1 MTLEDSISLSLSSLQ
16 AYAAQYRHWVLAY
29 SGGKDSSTTATFVA
43 WAIQTGQ
50 VTPPETLTILYAD
63 TRMELL
69 PLQYAAFQIMDALK
83 KQGADTRVVMPT
95 LDNRFFVYMFGRG
108 VPPPRPGFRWC
119 TGKLKIVPMTNALR
133 EIRALRGEKLLAIT
147 GVRLGES
154 AARDQRIALS
164 CSRDG
169 SECGQGW
176 YHQTTPAEVA
186 DTLAPIV
193 HWRVC
198 HVWDWLMFHA
208 PGYGFPTYGVAE
220 VYGGEEAEEINA
232 RTGCI
237 ACNVA
242 SRETS
247 LETVLKLP
255 QWQYLSPLKRLK
267 PLYAELCKAHNRL
280 RKNGEERLA
289 DGSMVRNPMRLGPL
303 TMEARKFGI
312 GEILDI
318 QGRINEAA
326 HAGGRPEISLLNFEE
341 LERIRELMAA
351 NTWPDKW
358 SGEEAVGN
366 ALVDLVVGDG
376 VVQPLLGVDL

>member
-1 MTLEDSISLSLSSLQ
+1 MALEDSISLSLSSLQ
-16 AYAAQYRHWVLAY
+16 AYAATYRHWVLAY
-29 SGGKDSSTTATFVA
+29 SGGKDSTTTATFVA

-50 VTPPETLTILYAD
+50 VIAPETLTVLYAD

-69 PLQYAAFQIMDALK
+69 PLQYAAFQIMDVLRK
-83 KQGADTRVVMPT
+83 HGAETRVVIPD

-119 TGKLKIVPMTNALR
+119 TGKLKIVPMTNALK
-133 EIRALRGEKLLAIT
+133 EIRERVGEKFLAIT
-147 GVRLGES
+147 GVRVGES
-154 AARDQRIALS
+154 AARDQRIALA

-186 DTLAPIV
+186 DTLAPII

-208 PGYGFPTYGVAE
+208 PDNGFPTNGIAE
-220 VYGGEEAEEINA
+220 VYGGDEAEEINA
-232 RTGCI
+232 RTGCV

-247 LETVLKLP
+247 LETVLKIS
-255 QWQYLSPLKRLK
+255 QWNYLHPLKRLK

-280 RKNGEERLA
+280 RKNGEERYA
-289 DGSMVRNPMRLGPL
+289 DGTMVKNPMRLGPL
-303 TMEARKFGI
+303 TMDARHMGI
-312 GEILDI
+312 GAILAIQNDI
-318 QGRINEAA
+318 NQAASNE
-326 HAGGRPEISLLNFEE
+326 GRPTIDLINDQELN
-341 LERIRELMAA
+341 RIYELMNA

-358 SGEEAVGN
+358 SGDEAVGN

-376 VVQPLLGVDL
+376 VVQPLLLK

>member
-1 MTLEDSISLSLSSLQ
+1 MTLEDSIALSLSSLQ

-50 VTPPETLTILYAD
+50 VTPPETLTVLYAD

-69 PLQYAAFQIMDALK
+69 PLQYAAFKIMDVLRRR
-83 KQGADTRVVMPT
+83 GADTRVVMPT

-133 EIRALRGEKLLAIT
+133 EIREHVGEKFLAIT

-176 YHQTTPAEVA
+176 YHQTTPAELA

-208 PGYGFPTYGVAE
+208 PGYGFPTHGIAE
-220 VYGGEEAEEINA
+220 VYGGEEAQEINA

-247 LETVLKLP
+247 LETILKIP
-255 QWQYLSPLKRLK
+255 QWAYLHPLKRLK

-280 RKNGEERLA
+280 RKNGDERYA
-289 DGSMVRNPMRLGPL
+289 DGTIVKNPMRLGPL
-303 TMEARKFGI
+303 TMDARRMGI
-312 GEILDI
+312 GAILAIQSDI
-318 QGRINEAA
+318 NQVAEAEGKPGIDLINDQELKRIY
-326 HAGGRPEISLLNFEE
+326 E
-341 LERIRELMAA
+341 LIGE

-358 SGEEAVGN
+358 SGDEAVGN
-366 ALVDLVVGDG
+366 ALTDLVVGDG
-376 VVQPLLGVDL
+376 VVQPLLWS